1 MLQKLID
8 GLVPFLI
15 FCAIVARVVN
25 WIRITYISPN
35 ADIRNVRA
43 EQPAV
48 QRQQPKSPNQRAT
61 NNPSSFLPEMT
72 QQGVPRAA
80 AAVTTSGSRPA
91 KKPQPAH
98 GQQSRPGKKQ
108 SGPTARP
115 SAKPVGTDRS
125 PGSGVGAH
133 VDTFIGQH
141 VKSHIGNQLADSV
154 KADISDQVR
163 SRLGEDKNRPSAPTA
178 ATTHGS
184 AAAGDLLSALRSPQ
198 GVRQAILISEVLS
211 KPKALRRS

>member
-8 GLVPFLI
+8 GIVPFLI
-15 FCAIVARVVN
+15 FCALVAQLVN
-25 WIRITYISPN
+25 WIRTTFFPP
-35 ADIRNVRA
+35 DPDFKNVRA

-48 QRQQPKSPNQRAT
+48 QRQQPKTQNQRAP
-61 NNPSSFLPEMT
+61 NAPSSFLPEMT
-72 QQGVPRAA
+72 QQGTPRAA
-80 AAVTTSGSRPA
+80 AITSRSRPS
-91 KKPQPAH
+91 KKQEPAP
-98 GQQSRPGKKQ
+98 GQQPRPRKQ
-108 SGPTARP
+108 QNGPIARP
-115 SAKPVGTDRS
+115 SAKPVGIDRS

-141 VKSHIGNQLADSV
+141 VKSHIGNQLSDSV
-154 KADISDQVR
+154 KTDISDQVR
-163 SRLGEDKNRPSAPTA
+163 SHLGEDRDRPSAPTA

-184 AAAGDLLSALRSPQ
+184 AAAGDLLLALRSPQ

>member
-15 FCAIVARVVN
+15 FCAIVARLVN
-25 WIRITYISPN
+25 WIRTTYISPN
-35 ADIRNVRA
+35 VDLKNVRA
-43 EQPAV
+43 EQPTA
-48 QRQQPKSPNQRAT
+48 QRQQPNSPNQRAT
-61 NNPSSFLPEMT
+61 NNPTSFLPEMT

-80 AAVTTSGSRPA
+80 VTTSRSRPS
-91 KKPQPAH
+91 KKQETAR
-98 GQQSRPGKKQ
+98 GQQSRSGKKPNA
-108 SGPTARP
+108 PTARP
-115 SAKPVGTDRS
+115 SAKSVGIDRS
-125 PGSGVGAH
+125 PGSGVGSH

-154 KADISDQVR
+154 KTDISDQVR
-163 SRLGEDKNRPSAPTA
+163 SHLGEDKNRPSAPTA

-184 AAAGDLLSALRSPQ
+184 AAAGDLLLALRSPQ